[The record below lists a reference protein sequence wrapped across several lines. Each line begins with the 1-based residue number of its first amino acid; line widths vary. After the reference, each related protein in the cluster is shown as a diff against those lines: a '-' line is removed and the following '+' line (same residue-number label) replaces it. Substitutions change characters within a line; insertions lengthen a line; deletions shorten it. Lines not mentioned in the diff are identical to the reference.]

1 MAPASGRVGACQF
14 DQLLFHIPLHLDLAW
29 PEGLG
34 PRSNSGLDA
43 LGDQALTDASYGLR
57 AGASSRDN
65 GFVGVFFSVQGVC
78 QQKDARMG
86 QLAGCGPSYRNQ
98 SFQLGP
104 FLQRQSDPI
113 LFHGRTPF
121 LEWHIMAKVSRN
133 RIPCYPSIED

>member
-14 DQLLFHIPLHLDLAW
+14 DQLLFHIPLNLDLAW
-29 PEGLG
+29 AEGLG

-43 LGDQALTDASYGLR
+43 LGDQALTDASHGLR
-57 AGASSRDN
+57 AGASSRAK
-65 GFVGVFFSVQGVC
+65 GCVGVFFSVQGGG
-78 QQKDARMG
+78 QPKEARLG
-86 QLAGCGPSYRNQ
+86 PLAGCGPASSNQ

-121 LEWHIMAKVSRN
+121 LAWHIMAKASRN